1 MEVGVSTVFGHLR
14 RLVMDE
20 SAETRGVARPKA
32 LGRAAHTG
40 DSRLRNLTLV
50 SEAGSAESR
59 HTLTPRHP
67 WRALDIVSLQADNIV
82 GSEASSVSMGQVEA
96 ELKFRPPQLEAVF
109 SIRGSVSNSRQFFQF
124 EAVLVFWAEF
134 FNNSHSQ
141 VFYYF

>member
-1 MEVGVSTVFGHLR
+1 MEAGVSTVFGHLR

-59 HTLTPRHP
+59 HTLTPRHGGRVHSATSGLP
-67 WRALDIVSLQADNIV
+67 RFLVNPSAQ
-82 GSEASSVSMGQVEA
+82 
-96 ELKFRPPQLEAVF
+96 
-109 SIRGSVSNSRQFFQF
+109 QFFQF
-124 EAVLVFWAEF
+124 EAVWVFLAEF
-134 FNNSHSQ
+134 FSSSHSQ
-141 VFYYF
+141 DVGIALFYDF